1 MIGGIIIK
9 HKIILLTKKR
19 LFIYAG
25 IIILIVLG
33 LILLLKS
40 TGNKEEKSA
49 VGYFYLEYKDGKYIG
64 VENTEKGEIKVEVS
78 INKNKIKNI
87 KVIDFPREYIQDNKE
102 VKDEITT
109 AINNIIKTQE
119 LMSVEDMERASYVLN
134 KLLKAIRNALD
145 ESLLS

>member
-87 KVIDFPREYIQDNKE
+87 RIIDFPREYIQDNKE

>member
-87 KVIDFPREYIQDNKE
+87 KIIDFPREYIQDNKE

>member
-33 LILLLKS
+33 LILLLKFM
-40 TGNKEEKSA
+40 GNKEEKSA

-87 KVIDFPREYIQDNKE
+87 KIIDFPREYIQDNKE